1 VTTLLVGSSTV
12 PQNIRTQAAGVK
24 TSGRTVTETAVK
36 AVDNIPP
43 AAATEL
49 AGANNSGTRTLAWT
63 ASTDDKVVAYASY
76 KGYAVPIA
84 GVDRYDIY
92 RGATA
97 ETLELIASVPGGTTS
112 YTDAADLVGLSS
124 VIYRVDAADL
134 DNSTPSVVTSVS
146 IGGRPI
152 FLNADG
158 VAIFIV
164 DENDGTPNT
173 VDFGDFIAF
182 AGSFNLSAGEP
193 GFVAN
198 ADTDDSGTVDFNDFL
213 GFAGS
218 FNQAVATRNG
228 IPVAS
233 TKPLLRTLQPGVND
247 NVELSLN
254 LTSDKVLAGQT
265 VSVNVTV
272 DNAASLKGFGF
283 DLSYDTDKFE
293 FVEAAPATEDLLKAT
308 GAETPV
314 FLTHEATPGE
324 LSIANAMVD
333 GSPVSGNGDVVS
345 LTFRVLT
352 EFEDN
357 ARFEIAN
364 GVVFDGS
371 QLSNPVVALG
381 SLNVESTP
389 TEFALLQN
397 FPNPFNPETTIKYNV
412 ANGGNVSLRIYNVV
426 GQVVR
431 TLVAEQQNAG
441 RYTVRWNG
449 TDDRGVSVSSGI
461 YFYQITA
468 GSDFQDVKKLMLLK

>member
-1 VTTLLVGSSTV
+1 
-12 PQNIRTQAAGVK
+12 
-24 TSGRTVTETAVK
+24 
-36 AVDNIPP
+36 
-43 AAATEL
+43 
-49 AGANNSGTRTLAWT
+49 
-63 ASTDDKVVAYASY
+63 
-76 KGYAVPIA
+76 
-84 GVDRYDIY
+84 
-92 RGATA
+92 
-97 ETLELIASVPGGTTS
+97 
-112 YTDAADLVGLSS
+112 

-134 DNSTPSVVTSVS
+134 DNVTPGTIFTVA
-146 IGGRPI
+146 IGGRRDYR
-152 FLNADG
+152 NGAG
-158 VAIFIV
+158 EAIFIV

-218 FNQAVATRNG
+218 FNQSVATVDG
-228 IPVAS
+228 VPVAS

-247 NVELSLN
+247 NVELSMN
-254 LTSDKVLAGQT
+254 LASDKVLVGQT
-265 VSVNVTV
+265 VTVNVTV

-293 FVEAAPATEDLLKAT
+293 FVAAAPATEDLLKAS

-314 FLTHEATPGE
+314 FLSHESTQGE
-324 LSIANAMVD
+324 LSIANAIVD
-333 GSPVSGNGDVVS
+333 GSPVTGNGDVVS

-426 GQVVR
+426 GQVVK